1 MGRGEMQLYMK
12 LMDKKLVQNH
22 QLQRWTRFRY
32 LRLVVVHKWLHD
44 MPPLSTDR
52 LRMSLL
58 QLVIFYKICL
68 ILWCQN
74 SLCGIS

>member
-32 LRLVVVHKWLHD
+32 LRLVAVHKWLHD
-44 MPPLSTDR
+44 MHPLMYRPP
-52 LRMSLL
+52 
-58 QLVIFYKICL
+58 
-68 ILWCQN
+68 
-74 SLCGIS
+74 